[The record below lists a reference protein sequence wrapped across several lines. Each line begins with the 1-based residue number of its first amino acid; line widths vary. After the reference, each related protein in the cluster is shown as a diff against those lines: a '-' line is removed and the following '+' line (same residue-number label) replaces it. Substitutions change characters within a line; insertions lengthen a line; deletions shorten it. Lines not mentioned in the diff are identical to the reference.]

1 MEIILQYFNGC
12 PNWEVLD
19 QRLAEVV
26 NDRSD
31 VRVIRQLVETPEDA
45 VRLGFHGSPTVLVDG
60 IDPFADERTHV
71 GLACRMFRTPA
82 GIAGSPTVEQ
92 LREAISGPG
101 ADVCCSFR
109 RGRNGVPDSRTSHRR
124 RDATMRRRT
133 RS

>member
-60 IDPFADERTHV
+60 IDPFADEPVQQQRTCGSGASIASASPSDRGV
-71 GLACRMFRTPA
+71 VSEPAATNSANVTRLASNAR
-82 GIAGSPTVEQ
+82 
-92 LREAISGPG
+92 
-101 ADVCCSFR
+101 
-109 RGRNGVPDSRTSHRR
+109 
-124 RDATMRRRT
+124 
-133 RS
+133 

>member
-45 VRLGFHGSPTVLVDG
+45 VRALGD
-60 IDPFADERTHV
+60 
-71 GLACRMFRTPA
+71 
-82 GIAGSPTVEQ
+82 
-92 LREAISGPG
+92 
-101 ADVCCSFR
+101 
-109 RGRNGVPDSRTSHRR
+109 SHR
-124 RDATMRRRT
+124 TT
-133 RS
+133 N

>member
-31 VRVIRQLVETPEDA
+31 VRVILQLVETPEDA

-101 ADVCCSFR
+101 ADV
-109 RGRNGVPDSRTSHRR
+109 
-124 RDATMRRRT
+124 
-133 RS
+133 

>member
-12 PNWEVLD
+12 PNWEVLE

-101 ADVCCSFR
+101 ADV
-109 RGRNGVPDSRTSHRR
+109 
-124 RDATMRRRT
+124 
-133 RS
+133 

>member
-45 VRLGFHGSPTVLVDG
+45 VRLGFHGSPTLLVDG
-60 IDPFADERTHV
+60 IDPFADERTHD

-101 ADVCCSFR
+101 ADV
-109 RGRNGVPDSRTSHRR
+109 
-124 RDATMRRRT
+124 
-133 RS
+133 

>member
-31 VRVIRQLVETPEDA
+31 DRVIRQLVETPEDA

-101 ADVCCSFR
+101 ADV
-109 RGRNGVPDSRTSHRR
+109 
-124 RDATMRRRT
+124 
-133 RS
+133 

>member
-45 VRLGFHGSPTVLVDG
+45 VRLGFQGSPTVLVDG

-101 ADVCCSFR
+101 ADV
-109 RGRNGVPDSRTSHRR
+109 
-124 RDATMRRRT
+124 
-133 RS
+133 

>member
-82 GIAGSPTVEQ
+82 GIAGSPTVVQ

-101 ADVCCSFR
+101 ADV
-109 RGRNGVPDSRTSHRR
+109 
-124 RDATMRRRT
+124 
-133 RS
+133 

>member
-82 GIAGSPTVEQ
+82 GIAGSPTVE
-92 LREAISGPG
+92 RFA
-101 ADVCCSFR
+101 R
-109 RGRNGVPDSRTSHRR
+109 RMTPSAAVMVSVVNTSASDSRAIAASLNRV
-124 RDATMRRRT
+124 
-133 RS
+133 RSPPRW

>member
-12 PNWEVLD
+12 PNWDVLD

-101 ADVCCSFR
+101 ADV
-109 RGRNGVPDSRTSHRR
+109 
-124 RDATMRRRT
+124 
-133 RS
+133 

>member
-1 MEIILQYFNGC
+1 MEITLQYFDGC

-19 QRLAEVV
+19 HRIAEALHGRT
-26 NDRSD
+26 DASI
-31 VRVIRQLVETPEDA
+31 IRQRVGTTEEA
-45 VRLGFHGSPTVLVDG
+45 VRLGFHGSPTILIDG

-101 ADVCCSFR
+101 ADV
-109 RGRNGVPDSRTSHRR
+109 
-124 RDATMRRRT
+124 
-133 RS
+133 

>member
-60 IDPFADERTHV
+60 IDPFADERTNV

-101 ADVCCSFR
+101 ADV
-109 RGRNGVPDSRTSHRR
+109 
-124 RDATMRRRT
+124 
-133 RS
+133 

>member
-1 MEIILQYFNGC
+1 MEIVLQYFNGC

-31 VRVIRQLVETPEDA
+31 VRVIRQLFETPEDA

-101 ADVCCSFR
+101 ADV
-109 RGRNGVPDSRTSHRR
+109 
-124 RDATMRRRT
+124 
-133 RS
+133 

>member
-92 LREAISGPG
+92 LREAMSGPG
-101 ADVCCSFR
+101 ADV
-109 RGRNGVPDSRTSHRR
+109 
-124 RDATMRRRT
+124 
-133 RS
+133 

>member
-82 GIAGSPTVEQ
+82 AIAGSPTVEQ

-101 ADVCCSFR
+101 ADV
-109 RGRNGVPDSRTSHRR
+109 
-124 RDATMRRRT
+124 
-133 RS
+133 

>member
-45 VRLGFHGSPTVLVDG
+45 VRLGFHGSQTVLVDG

-101 ADVCCSFR
+101 ADV
-109 RGRNGVPDSRTSHRR
+109 
-124 RDATMRRRT
+124 
-133 RS
+133 

>member
-31 VRVIRQLVETPEDA
+31 VRAIRQLVETPEDA

-101 ADVCCSFR
+101 ADV
-109 RGRNGVPDSRTSHRR
+109 
-124 RDATMRRRT
+124 
-133 RS
+133 

>member
-92 LREAISGPG
+92 LREAISGPALTG
-101 ADVCCSFR
+101 
-109 RGRNGVPDSRTSHRR
+109 
-124 RDATMRRRT
+124 DA
-133 RS
+133 

>member
-45 VRLGFHGSPTVLVDG
+45 VRLGFHGSPTALVDG

-71 GLACRMFRTPA
+71 GLACRVFRTPA
-82 GIAGSPTVEQ
+82 GIAGPPTFGQ
-92 LREAISGPG
+92 
-101 ADVCCSFR
+101 
-109 RGRNGVPDSRTSHRR
+109 R
-124 RDATMRRRT
+124 RDAIARPGAAG
-133 RS
+133 

>member
-45 VRLGFHGSPTVLVDG
+45 VRLGFHGSPTLLVDG

-101 ADVCCSFR
+101 ADV
-109 RGRNGVPDSRTSHRR
+109 
-124 RDATMRRRT
+124 
-133 RS
+133 